1 MVVSALHG
9 GREGC
14 PLPIHELNAEIPSI
28 KVISSTDEHVIHGVD
43 CVSAEL
49 DDETAPEKSDELAAR
64 MKERVS
70 PNSIAFSCVAL
81 AAFI

>member
-1 MVVSALHG
+1 MRFAGPWATLTLQCFSIGQVHQ
-9 GREGC
+9 
-14 PLPIHELNAEIPSI
+14 PII
-28 KVISSTDEHVIHGVD
+28 IHGVD

-70 PNSIAFSCVAL
+70 PNSIAFSCVAWL
-81 AAFI
+81 PLFRCEAS